1 VRAALNWARE
11 AVRRSGAECK
21 AAVVEELGG
30 GGTQARRGEEESGD
44 GCSKDRLRAS
54 AFYRGRREVE
64 ALGTQWPASMTGLE
78 DVGYSE

>member
-30 GGTQARRGEEESGD
+30 GGTQAWRGEEESGA
-44 GCSKDRLRAS
+44 G
-54 AFYRGRREVE
+54 EVKI
-64 ALGTQWPASMTGLE
+64 G
-78 DVGYSE
+78 